1 MRISRLRLTGFKSFV
16 EPTELRIEPGLTG
29 VVGPNGCGK
38 SNLLEAIRWVM
49 GESSPKSMRSGG
61 MDDVIFAGTEAR
73 PARDFAEVAL
83 VCDTEGATLPGLVAS
98 GDGDTLEVVRRIE
111 RGAGSAYRA
120 NGQDVRAR
128 DVALIFADAATGAH
142 SPALVSQGKV
152 AGIIS
157 AKPQER
163 RQLLEEAAGIAG
175 LHVRRKDAEQK
186 LRATETNLSRLADLL
201 ADMDQRA
208 GALRRQARA
217 AERYTRLSEQ
227 IRVAEGR
234 MIFARWRDAAGA
246 ADAARAEAQAA
257 STSVDEATARQQ
269 EAAAAQAEAM
279 AALVRWR
286 DLATTEREAEHAAA
300 TRLTELRGE
309 RQALDRRLADLTAEQ
324 SRIERDREAED
335 ALAREGAAAI
345 ERLEDA
351 ARQSA
356 RQIASR
362 EKERPAIDERLLAGA
377 DRLRDSEVALA
388 QARAE
393 AANESAERR
402 IAEAAHAECA
412 RRLSRIEAEL
422 ARLEQER
429 ASAGDGEA
437 LTARA
442 EEARQ
447 AADRA
452 TATIASCDTAL
463 ADATAARAAAG
474 ERRAQAD
481 AALAEARAALSAL
494 ESEAA
499 ALDRSLRASSPADD
513 QLLAHLRA
521 APGFEAALAAA
532 LGDDLTAPLL
542 ADTDASA
549 QRGWLALSDGG
560 AASGPADP
568 PLPAGLLPL
577 ADHVAAP
584 PALARRLAQIGV
596 ADRDDGQVLAVGQR
610 LVTRDGRLRRWD
622 GFVSIGDGAAT
633 AERLARANRREA
645 IDQQLPQVKQGLEQ
659 IAAACDAAGAT
670 LGDADT
676 ALAAARRALADAENE
691 ARTARRIADA
701 ADSALERFAATAA
714 HVAERSEAA
723 RREQADA
730 AAAHAQAS
738 AALAA
743 LPDGAATAARLQDC
757 DAAATAARQ
766 SLAEDREAL
775 TLLDRDV
782 ARLREGQIEAQAEVR
797 GWKARAGEA
806 ARRIAAMNDRLNEI
820 ARESQALADRPAALD
835 AALAAA
841 SEAVT
846 AVATRVAEAVAG
858 ERQAS
863 EAARVADQQLET
875 VRESLAAAR
884 EARAGAVARA
894 ENAEQRRIE
903 MGRISGERFSCPP
916 PLLPEKAGFD
926 AADVAS
932 PQDESQAH
940 ERLSQDRERIGPV
953 NLVAA
958 QELTELEAEQATS
971 SAEAEEL
978 QLAVNR
984 LRGSIGHL
992 NREGRQRL
1000 TEAFEQVDGHFRSL
1014 FSTLFGGGQAHLAL
1028 VESDDPLE
1036 AGLEIMAQ
1044 PPGKKLASLTLL
1056 SGGEQ
1061 ALTAVALIFALF
1073 LTNPAPICVLDEVDA
1088 PLDDANVERFCD
1100 LLDRMVGE
1108 TATRY
1113 LIVTHNAVTMSR
1125 MHRLFGVTMVERGV
1139 SRLVSVDLG
1148 KATELVAA

>member
-16 EPTELRIEPGLTG
+16 EPTELRIESGLTG

-61 MDDVIFAGTEAR
+61 MDDVIFAGTETR
-73 PARDFAEVAL
+73 PSRDFAEVAL
-83 VCDTEGATLPGLVAS
+83 VCDTEGAALPGLVAAA
-98 GDGDTLEVVRRIE
+98 DGGALEVVRRIE

-152 AGIIS
+152 AGIIA

-186 LRATETNLSRLADLL
+186 LRATETNLGRLADLL
-201 ADMDQRA
+201 SDMDQRA
-208 GALRRQARA
+208 SALRRQARA
-217 AERYTRLSEQ
+217 AERYTRLSDQ
-227 IRVAEGR
+227 IRIAEGR
-234 MIFARWRDAAGA
+234 MIFARWRDAAAA
-246 ADAARAEAQAA
+246 ADVARVDAQSAEAAVESAGADQHA
-257 STSVDEATARQQ
+257 
-269 EAAAAQAEAM
+269 AAAAQAEAM
-279 AALVRWR
+279 ATLVRLR
-286 DLATTEREAEHAAA
+286 DLATSEREAEHAAA
-300 TRLTELRGE
+300 ARLTELRSE
-309 RQALDRRLADLTAEQ
+309 RQALERHLADLVAEQ
-324 SRIERDREAED
+324 ARIERDRQAED
-335 ALAREGAAAI
+335 ALARDGAAAI
-345 ERLEDA
+345 ERLEEV

-356 RQIASR
+356 RQIGAR
-362 EKERPAIDERLLAGA
+362 EKERPGLEERLAAGA
-377 DRLRDSEVALA
+377 DRLRDTEVTLA
-388 QARAE
+388 EMRAV

-402 IAEAAHAECA
+402 IAEAAHAEST
-412 RRLSRIEAEL
+412 RRLARIEAEL
-422 ARLEQER
+422 ERLEQEAR
-429 ASAGDGEA
+429 SAGDGEA
-437 LTARA
+437 LAAQLKGAQTAA
-442 EEARQ
+442 Q
-447 AADRA
+447 AAE
-452 TATIASCDTAL
+452 TAI
-463 ADATAARAAAG
+463 ADAEAAFAKAQAVRVEAA

-481 AALAEARAALSAL
+481 AAHAEAKSALSAL

-499 ALDRSLRASSPADD
+499 ALDRSLRASAGSEE

-521 APGFEAALAAA
+521 DPGYEAALAAA

-542 ADTDASA
+542 GDASDA
-549 QRGWLALSDGG
+549 EVRGWLGSLGQRELG
-560 AASGPADP
+560 DP
-568 PLPAGLLPL
+568 PLAKGLVSL
-577 ADHVAAP
+577 ADHVTAP
-584 PALARRLAQIGV
+584 TALARRLAQIAV
-596 ADRDDGQVLAVGQR
+596 ADHDEGQQLAVGQR
-610 LVTRDGRLRRWD
+610 MVTRDGRLRRWD
-622 GFVSIGDGAAT
+622 GFVSFGDGAAT
-633 AERLARANRREA
+633 AERLARSNRREA
-645 IDQQLPQVKQGLEQ
+645 IAAQLPQVRVGVEQ
-659 IAAACDAAGAT
+659 IAV
-670 LGDADT
+670 
-676 ALAAARRALADAENE
+676 ALAETTQALADADTSLVAAQKRVAGAEND
-691 ARTARRIADA
+691 ARLVRRAADA
-701 ADSALERFAATAA
+701 AESALARYTATAA
-714 HVAERSEAA
+714 HLAQRREAGCA
-723 RREQADA
+723 EQADA
-730 AAAHAQAS
+730 REAHALT
-738 AALAA
+738 AANLAA
-743 LPDGAATAARLQDC
+743 LPDGGDTAGRLQTCEAATA
-757 DAAATAARQ
+757 TARQ
-766 SLAEDREAL
+766 LLAADREAL
-775 TLLDRDV
+775 SLLDRDV
-782 ARLREGQIEAQAEVR
+782 ARLREAQIEAQAEVR

-806 ARRIAAMNDRLNEI
+806 ARRIAGMNDRLSDI
-820 ARESQALADRPAALD
+820 ARDVQMLDGKPEALQSAIAEMVER
-835 AALAAA
+835 AA
-841 SEAVT
+841 SISL
-846 AVATRVAEAVAG
+846 RVAEAVAG

-863 EAARVADQQLET
+863 EAAQVADQRLEAA
-875 VRESLAAAR
+875 REILAAAR
-884 EARAGAVARA
+884 EARAGAAARA
-894 ENAEQRRIE
+894 ENAEHRRIE

-916 PLLPEKAGFD
+916 PLLPEKVGFE

-932 PQDESQAH
+932 PQDESAAH
-940 ERLSQDRERIGPV
+940 ERFNQERERIGPV

-958 QELTELEAEQATS
+958 QELADLELEQAGS
-971 SAEAEEL
+971 AAEAEEL

-1014 FSTLFGGGQAHLAL
+1014 FSTLFGGGQAHLAM
-1028 VESDDPLE
+1028 VDSDDPLE

-1100 LLDRMVGE
+1100 LLDRMVRE

-1148 KATELVAA
+1148 KATELVAAE